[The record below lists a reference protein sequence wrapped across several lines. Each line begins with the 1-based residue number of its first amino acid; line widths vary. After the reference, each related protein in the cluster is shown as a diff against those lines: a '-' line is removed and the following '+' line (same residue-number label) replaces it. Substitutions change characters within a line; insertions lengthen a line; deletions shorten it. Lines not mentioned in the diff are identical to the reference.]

1 MAGYLKS
8 KALRGRLPE
17 AVAQAAQAESQSVY
31 TSLPGRIVSFDPATQ
46 TATVKPLYKAKF
58 NGVATEMPELLDVPV
73 MMPRGGG
80 FAFTFPI
87 KPGDGVQLQFQ
98 SRNADLWFNDGGEQ
112 EAFSAR
118 TNDLSDAVAIPGL
131 EPGPRVISD
140 YNADS
145 LEIRSVDGTTKIELT
160 SDGKIALESAGEE
173 LVNILDEF
181 MAVMESHTNDG
192 LAHDQAGAVAAL
204 RGRLT
209 ALKRT

>member
-73 MMPRGGG
+73 MVPRAGG
-80 FAFTFPI
+80 AILTFPI
-87 KPGDGVQLQFQ
+87 KPGDGVMLQFM
-98 SRNADLWFNDGGEQ
+98 SRNADLWFGDGGEQ

-118 TNDLSDAVAIPGL
+118 INDLSDAVAIPGL
-131 EPGPRVISD
+131 EPGPRVIPN

-145 LEIRSVDGTTKIELT
+145 FELRNEDGTTKIEIT
-160 SDGKIALESAGEE
+160 PDGKIAFESAGEE
-173 LVNILDEF
+173 LINIFDEF

-192 LAHDQAGAVAAL
+192 LEHDQAGAVAAL
-204 RGRLT
+204 RSRLT